1 MDPKMGN
8 NQKWLVSFFENITPV
23 QWFFIVTGGITVLF
37 IKLMM
42 DYQERANQRNFRK
55 ESGAGKRKTDLIKKP

>member
-1 MDPKMGN
+1 MGN

-23 QWFFIVTGGITVLF
+23 QWFFIVTGAITVLF